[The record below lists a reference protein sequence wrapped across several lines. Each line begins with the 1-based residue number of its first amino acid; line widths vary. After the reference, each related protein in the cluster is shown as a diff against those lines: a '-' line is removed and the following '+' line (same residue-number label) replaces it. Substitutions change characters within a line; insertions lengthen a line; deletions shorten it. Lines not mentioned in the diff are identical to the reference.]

1 MTQIEGRTHRNGQ
14 FAQAYWLVGEDTIE
28 LKIAQRVANRA
39 VAMKALSGETDES
52 LEKEILS
59 ELLQYQ

>member
-1 MTQIEGRTHRNGQ
+1 M
-14 FAQAYWLVGEDTIE
+14 GEDTIE